1 MKKLIATLLILM
13 VSPISALAGVTKSVN
28 NTDKVALLK
37 KAAPIEDEFVKS
49 NAFPKVI
56 PSYVNTAEPIVDEL
70 VVPYEKDGITL
81 RIWARKNGVKQ
92 DVSIDDELITPKF
105 VSKTSGISILKKY
118 SRNKIEDN
126 FVKNNIDSDNVAKI
140 KVKTNYDFSKAQIP
154 VQMKVIKNLTTK
166 NNIVEGDSILFK
178 TVNEVNINGTILP
191 KGTQVIGRVETV
203 SASDKMG
210 CPANIVVDNFYVK
223 DNPDICFYGNVSKTG
238 ANRSIWVY
246 PLYQAGNILL
256 YAAGFV
262 FVPIHGGHAKILTS
276 DTFTVFYETGATN

>member
-178 TVNEVNINGTILP
+178 TVNEVTVNGTVLP

>member
-37 KAAPIEDEFVKS
+37 KATPIEDEFVKS

-166 NNIVEGDSILFK
+166 NNIEEGDSILFK
-178 TVNEVNINGTILP
+178 TVNEVNINGTVLP

-223 DNPDICFYGNVSKTG
+223 DNPNICFYGNVSKTG

>member
-178 TVNEVNINGTILP
+178 TVNEVNINGTVLP

>member
-1 MKKLIATLLILM
+1 MKKLIATLLILI
-13 VSPISALAGVTKSVN
+13 VSPISAFAEGLVSVDKAN
-28 NTDKVALLK
+28 KVAILK
-37 KAAPIEDEFVKS
+37 QTTPIEDEFVKS
-49 NAFPKVI
+49 NSFPKII

-70 VVPYEKDGITL
+70 VVPYEKDGVTL
-81 RIWARKNGVKQ
+81 RLWARKNHAKQ
-92 DVSIDDELITPKF
+92 NVTIDDELITPKF
-105 VSKTSGISILKKY
+105 VSKTSGMSILKKY
-118 SRNKIEDN
+118 KRSSIEDN
-126 FVKNNIDSDNVAKI
+126 FAKKNIDSDNVAKI
-140 KVKTNYDFSKAQIP
+140 KVKNNYDFSKAQIP

-166 NNIVEGDSILFK
+166 NNIEEGDSILFK
-178 TVNEVNINGTILP
+178 TVNEVTVNGTVLP

-223 DNPDICFYGNVSKTG
+223 DNPNICFYGNVSKTG

>member
-1 MKKLIATLLILM
+1 MKKLIAALLILM
-13 VSPISALAGVTKSVN
+13 VSPISALAGVTKSVH

-178 TVNEVNINGTILP
+178 TVNEVNINGTVLP

-276 DTFTVFYETGATN
+276 DTFTVFYETGVTN